1 MEMTQPAQPSKAR
14 AWLLA
19 ARPAT
24 LPAAIVPVLVGSA
37 AAFATGRFQGDVFV
51 AALLGSL
58 LIQIGTNFAN
68 DLFDFKKG
76 ADTADR
82 LGPTRVTQ
90 SGLITPAEVQMAM
103 IATFAAAVL
112 VGAYLVW
119 IGGWPIVVIGVLS
132 ILSGIAY
139 TGGPWPLGYHGLGD
153 LFVFVFFGL
162 VAVMGT
168 YYLHAGTVT
177 PVALAAS
184 IPVGL
189 ICTAILVVNNLRD
202 IDTDRLAGKH
212 TLATRLGRTATR
224 WEYILMLGVSYAV
237 PPLLWLTGNAQWW
250 VLLPWLSLP
259 LAWTLGRTVLSG
271 AAGRALNPVLK
282 QTGRLELIF
291 GVLFALGLLQF

>member
-1 MEMTQPAQPSKAR
+1 MEATRQAQPTKAR

-24 LPAAIVPVLVGSA
+24 LPAAVVPVLVGSA
-37 AAFATGRFQGDVFV
+37 AATATGHFRWDVFA

-90 SGLITPAEVQMAM
+90 SGLISPAEVQAAM
-103 IATFAAAVL
+103 IATFGAAVL
-112 VGAYLVW
+112 VGVYLVL
-119 IGGWPIVVIGVLS
+119 IGGWPIVAIGVLS

-153 LFVFVFFGL
+153 VFVFIFFGL

-168 YYLHAGTVT
+168 YYLHTGTVDAR
-177 PVALAAS
+177 ALAAS

-189 ICTAILVVNNLRD
+189 LITAILVINNLRD

-212 TLATRLGRTATR
+212 TLATRLGRAATR
-224 WEYILMLGVSYAV
+224 GEYIAMLVVSYLIPPALAV
-237 PPLLWLTGNAQWW
+237 AGLAPWW

-259 LAWTLGRTVLSG
+259 LAVGLGRIVLSG
-271 AAGRALNPVLK
+271 AEGRALNPVLK
-282 QTGRLELIF
+282 RTGQLVLVF